1 MEKFIA
7 LTVAVGILLALFGCT
22 PHEQQLQQQGIKM
35 LSQSELEQLFKT
47 DRTAIASV
55 ARGTFTVKY
64 YSDGRQEVSYAQGTD
79 TGNFRIQN
87 DQFCSRWKKGRDGE
101 EACSKFYKVEEN
113 KYELIR
119 KDGSFVGTVEFK

>member
-1 MEKFIA
+1 LEKFIA

-47 DRTAIASV
+47 DRTAITSV

-87 DQFCSRWKKGRDGE
+87 DQFCSRWKKSRGGE
-101 EACSKFYKVEEN
+101 EACSKFYKVDEN
-113 KYELIR
+113 KYELVR